1 MTVLCF
7 SVTVIADQSGATVV
21 LKIWYVSTGLQTTD
35 GISSEYTRIWN
46 SLVELREYSVCVY
59 TASTKALDC
68 RETEVFGPTVWGAQW
83 GMIAGNTTR
92 MGTSTQATSG
102 LANGSGLIGVPV
114 NRGQFINSVN
124 NAKVVYRRYNRDWD
138 SVNDEGH
145 EGTGEAWRGR
155 GLRGR

>member
-1 MTVLCF
+1 M
-7 SVTVIADQSGATVV
+7 
-21 LKIWYVSTGLQTTD
+21 
-35 GISSEYTRIWN
+35 
-46 SLVELREYSVCVY
+46 
-59 TASTKALDC
+59 DC

-145 EGTGEAWRGR
+145 EGTGEA
-155 GLRGR
+155 